1 MASVLSAAV
10 NILPVAKL
18 TMIPPFG
25 CVATAGAMVMGWA
38 GEVVCSRVAVQLA
51 GVVLVRSN
59 FHSLPS
65 TSPA

>member
-1 MASVLSAAV
+1 M
-10 NILPVAKL
+10 
-18 TMIPPFG
+18 TPPFG